1 MSETKPQTPE
11 AKDAASAPAKADKKA
26 GGPPVVLIA
35 VLAGALA
42 AGAALGALLIAPP
55 VVKLRQTS
63 ELASRLAAAEA
74 GPAAKGK
81 KKKKG
86 AKGGSGGGHGAEG
99 DKSPLFRLDNVIVNP
114 AGSQGQRFLMCS
126 VAVQLEDESLADAL
140 RHREVE
146 VRDRVITTLESHT
159 LAELTRPGARDS
171 LRARLAAVLQPL
183 LGHDGEDE
191 PIRVFLPQYVIQ

>member
-11 AKDAASAPAKADKKA
+11 AKEAASAPAKADKKA

-35 VLAGALA
+35 VVAGALA

-63 ELASRLAAAEA
+63 ELASRVAAAEA
-74 GPAAKGK
+74 GPAAKG

-146 VRDRVITTLESHT
+146 VRDLVITTLESHT

-191 PIRVFLPQYVIQ
+191 TLRVFLPQYVIQ